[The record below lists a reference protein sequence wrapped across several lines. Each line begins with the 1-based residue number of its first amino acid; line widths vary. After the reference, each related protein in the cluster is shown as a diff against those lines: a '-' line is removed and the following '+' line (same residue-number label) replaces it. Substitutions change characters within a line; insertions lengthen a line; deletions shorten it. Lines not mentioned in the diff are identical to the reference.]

1 MRNVSV
7 LAACLALAACGGG
20 DGNGNNQ
27 GQVADGNG
35 SAGTNGTG
43 SKSEAGKASL
53 LDTLSREPNHATL
66 VKAVKAAGLEKT
78 LSGADAYTL
87 FAPTEAAFGKLPAG
101 AVDGLLA
108 PDQKGQL
115 TALLIGHIVPGTVTS
130 EDLARAV
137 ERGKGKAKL
146 ATMGGATLSIAKD
159 GDALVV
165 TDAKGGQARLVG
177 SDGIASN
184 GVVHGLDGVLARR

>member
-20 DGNGNNQ
+20 EGNKQ
-27 GQVADGNG
+27 GQAAESNGAAGANVA
-35 SAGTNGTG
+35 G
-43 SKSEAGKASL
+43 SKNEAAKASL
-53 LDTLSREPNHATL
+53 LDTLSREANHATL

-78 LSGADAYTL
+78 LSGAQPYTL

-130 EDLARAV
+130 EDIARAV

-146 ATMGGATLSIAKD
+146 ATMGGSTLSIAKD

-177 SDGIASN
+177 ADGVASN
-184 GVVHGLDGVLARR
+184 GVVHGMDGVLTPR

>member
-20 DGNGNNQ
+20 DGNTQ
-27 GQVADGNG
+27 DQAADRNG
-35 SAGTNGTG
+35 AAGTNAAG
-43 SKSEAGKASL
+43 SKNEAGRASL
-53 LDTLSREPNHATL
+53 LDTLSREANHATL

-78 LSGADAYTL
+78 LSGAEAYTL

-146 ATMGGATLSIAKD
+146 ATMGGATLSIARD

-177 SDGIASN
+177 SDGVASN
-184 GVVHGLDGVLARR
+184 GVVHGIDGVLSPE

>member
-1 MRNVSV
+1 MRSVSV

-20 DGNGNNQ
+20 DGNTQ
-27 GQVADGNG
+27 GQAAEGNG
-35 SAGTNGTG
+35 AAGANVAG
-43 SKSEAGKASL
+43 SKTEAGKASL

-87 FAPTEAAFGKLPAG
+87 FAPTEAAFQKLPAG

-159 GDALVV
+159 GDAMVV

-177 SDGIASN
+177 SDGVASN
-184 GVVHGLDGVLARR
+184 GVVHGIDGVLSPK

>member
-1 MRNVSV
+1 MRSVSV

-20 DGNGNNQ
+20 DGNTQ
-27 GQVADGNG
+27 GQAAEGNG
-35 SAGTNGTG
+35 AAGANVAG
-43 SKSEAGKASL
+43 SKTEAGKASL

-87 FAPTEAAFGKLPAG
+87 FAPTEAAFQKLPAG

-159 GDALVV
+159 GDAMVV

-177 SDGIASN
+177 SDGVASN
-184 GVVHGLDGVLARR
+184 GVVHGIDGVLSPE

>member
-1 MRNVSV
+1 MRTVSV

-20 DGNGNNQ
+20 DGNTQ
-27 GQVADGNG
+27 GQAAEGNG
-35 SAGTNGTG
+35 AAGANAAG
-43 SKSEAGKASL
+43 SKTEAGKASL

-115 TALLIGHIVPGTVTS
+115 TALLISHIVPGTVTS

-165 TDAKGGQARLVG
+165 TDANGGQARLVG
-177 SDGIASN
+177 SDGVASN
-184 GVVHGLDGVLARR
+184 GVVHGIDGVLAPR

>member
-20 DGNGNNQ
+20 DGNTQ
-27 GQVADGNG
+27 GEAAEGNG
-35 SAGTNGTG
+35 AAGANAAG
-43 SKSEAGKASL
+43 SKTEAGNASL
-53 LDTLSREPNHATL
+53 LDTLSREANHATL

-177 SDGIASN
+177 SDGVTSN
-184 GVVHGLDGVLARR
+184 GVVHGIDGVLSPE

>member
-1 MRNVSV
+1 MRTVSV

-20 DGNGNNQ
+20 DGNTQ
-27 GQVADGNG
+27 DQAADRNG
-35 SAGTNGTG
+35 APGTNAAG
-43 SKSEAGKASL
+43 SKNEAGRASL
-53 LDTLSREPNHATL
+53 LDTLSREANHATL
-66 VKAVKAAGLEKT
+66 IKAVKAAGLEKT
-78 LSGADAYTL
+78 LSGAEAYTL

-146 ATMGGATLSIAKD
+146 ATMGGATLSIARD

-165 TDAKGGQARLVG
+165 TDSKGGQARLVG
-177 SDGIASN
+177 SDGVASN
-184 GVVHGLDGVLARR
+184 GVVHGIDGVLSPK